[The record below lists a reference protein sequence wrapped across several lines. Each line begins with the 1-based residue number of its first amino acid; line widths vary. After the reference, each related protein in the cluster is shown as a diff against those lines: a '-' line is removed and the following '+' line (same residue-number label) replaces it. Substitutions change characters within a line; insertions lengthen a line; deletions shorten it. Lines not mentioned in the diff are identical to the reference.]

1 MAETSSLSTDVS
13 FTLEI
18 VAGCDSTT
26 FVDWSLQTIDPL
38 EVYVLGESM
47 QVNLGPVEDS
57 VSRQSGNNDGLT
69 FCGDRNFKIIDQ
81 QLLPDF
87 ITFDKKANQLSL

>member
-1 MAETSSLSTDVS
+1 
-13 FTLEI
+13 
-18 VAGCDSTT
+18 
-26 FVDWSLQTIDPL
+26 
-38 EVYVLGESM
+38 M